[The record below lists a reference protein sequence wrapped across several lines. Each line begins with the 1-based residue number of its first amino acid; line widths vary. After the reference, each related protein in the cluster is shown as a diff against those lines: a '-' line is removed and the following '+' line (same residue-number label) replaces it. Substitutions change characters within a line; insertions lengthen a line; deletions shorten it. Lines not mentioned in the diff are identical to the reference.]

1 MVIDDTSINHTDYSG
16 SDYIGSAMGPS
27 LSPSS
32 EMPTELSSAVVSDSD
47 PPPLPSS
54 KSLKPGLL
62 NFFPTVPSDQA
73 HATWSKR
80 KRENQE
86 RDEEEHAETA
96 HQEEEW
102 RKERRQVLH
111 G

>member
-47 PPPLPSS
+47 PP
-54 KSLKPGLL
+54 
-62 NFFPTVPSDQA
+62 SDQA
-73 HATWSKR
+73 HATWIKR